1 MIFFLIIFRIEIL
14 MNELNEWTVL
24 SGPNF
29 YYSHNVYI
37 FFFPMI
43 HHCFP
48 SLHHHSFRLIFFLH
62 IWIVLYVHF
71 FIHSCSNIHLIIVHC
86 FLFFF
91 FFIQTQVYTLLH
103 TPKQTHRDKVTY
115 MHTYTLVVHTLE
127 LFIFLIIFFSL
138 HVGIH
143 FSLFVYYSFF
153 VAQSAS
159 HSIELTIYTQYIIV
173 NCNY

>member
-91 FFIQTQVYTLLH
+91 SYRHKYTHSYIHPNKHTETKLH
-103 TPKQTHRDKVTY
+103 ICTRIH
-115 MHTYTLVVHTLE
+115 L
-127 LFIFLIIFFSL
+127 LFILLNFLFF
-138 HVGIH
+138 
-143 FSLFVYYSFF
+143 
-153 VAQSAS
+153 
-159 HSIELTIYTQYIIV
+159 
-173 NCNY
+173 